1 MLTFFMNRIIVDVLR
16 TRQPIPEVMEEVC
29 RDGAEDRECQCGEPV
44 CRAENDR
51 EGRRPPP
58 RSPSARREHSHI
70 GRLFEAIAEVV
81 APRSMNFSTAGTDED
96 NPDQDPADG
105 QDRIVHSGRS
115 ANIGMYQVASHGVHA
130 HRNAPAMDPL
140 ENAAA
145 LRSVPERPHRAIC
158 TIWPRNLYSA
168 VGGIT
173 LWHVIRSRGAVA
185 VRVLACPLVLSGDV
199 SCAT

>member
-1 MLTFFMNRIIVDVLR
+1 MK
-16 TRQPIPEVMEEVC
+16 
-29 RDGAEDRECQCGEPV
+29 
-44 CRAENDR
+44 
-51 EGRRPPP
+51 
-58 RSPSARREHSHI
+58 
-70 GRLFEAIAEVV
+70 
-81 APRSMNFSTAGTDED
+81 FSTPELTKIIAIRIR
-96 NPDQDPADG
+96 PMA
-105 QDRIVHSGRS
+105 RIAIVHSGRS
-115 ANIGMYQVASHGVHA
+115 ANIGMHQVASHGVHA
-130 HRNAPAMDPL
+130 HRNVPAMDPL

-199 SCAT
+199 SYATSDASLPLCSPHSITAR